1 MGIVDSP
8 QKALGLE
15 AAGIVKAIGPDVRN
29 LCPGDRV
36 LVFGGG
42 CFSTRIVITE
52 KLCARIPS
60 SLDFE
65 DAATM
70 PCVFSTVIYGLLDVG
85 RLASGQSVLIHSAC
99 GGVGLAAIQICK
111 MIGADIFCTVGNEE
125 KAKYLEDTWGIPRH
139 RVFNSRDLS
148 FQDSVLKATGARGVD
163 LVLNSL
169 SGELLHAS
177 WNCVAE
183 FGKMVELGKRDL
195 IGNGKLALNI
205 FELNRSYH
213 GVDLGHLIDLK
224 PAEGNR

>member
-1 MGIVDSP
+1 MGIVESP
-8 QKALGLE
+8 EKTLGLE
-15 AAGIVKAIGPDVRN
+15 AAGVVQAVGPEVQSLR
-29 LCPGDRV
+29 PGDRV
-36 LVFGGG
+36 IVFGGG

-52 KLCARIPS
+52 KLCARIPD
-60 SLDFE
+60 SLNFE

-70 PCVFSTVIYGLLDVG
+70 PCVFSTVIYGLLDIG

-111 MIGADIFCTVGNEE
+111 LAGAKIFCTVGSQD
-125 KAKYLEDTWGIPRH
+125 KVRYLESTWGIPNDRI
-139 RVFNSRDLS
+139 FNSRDSS
-148 FQDSVLKATGARGVD
+148 FLDGVLKATDGQGVD

-177 WNCVAE
+177 WSCVAE
-183 FGKMVELGKRDL
+183 FGKMIELGKRDL
-195 IGNGKLALNI
+195 IGNGKLAMNI

-213 GVDLGHLIDLK
+213 GVDLGHLINLK